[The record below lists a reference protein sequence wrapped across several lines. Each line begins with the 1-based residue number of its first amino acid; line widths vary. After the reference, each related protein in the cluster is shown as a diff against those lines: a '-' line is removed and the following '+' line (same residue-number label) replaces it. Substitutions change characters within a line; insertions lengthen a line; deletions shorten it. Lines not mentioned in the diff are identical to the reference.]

1 MKAAQLTSVFRTD
14 VRERLL
20 DFGVAAATAAWR
32 RWRCRIL
39 SADLRLRPGFW
50 LCVDK
55 RCVKMPLFLAVY
67 YMRLCSRVFTAFER
81 RQLECYSAGRSMCK
95 NIVVSFLLDFFFF
108 TLFYFGFSWLRLGS
122 VENEPVRG

>member
-1 MKAAQLTSVFRTD
+1 MKAAQLTGVFRLD
-14 VRERLL
+14 VCERVL

-39 SADLRLRPGFW
+39 SADLRLGPGCW
-50 LCVDK
+50 L
-55 RCVKMPLFLAVY
+55 CVKMPLFLAFY

-108 TLFYFGFSWLRLGS
+108 MLFYFGFSWLLLGS